1 MVAVR
6 VAEGP
11 AIQVGDEKPDERRK
25 SLLYRSQ
32 ISIACLAVPR
42 FYRWELG
49 HCDQDLTNSLDDLL
63 LFCRGEPGQA
73 ERLVLHFDLA
83 RPAQVE
89 FIVHLDRDRGQQCD
103 SHQQEKAR

>member
-32 ISIACLAVPR
+32 VSIACLAVPR
-42 FYRWELG
+42 FYRRQFG
-49 HCDQDLTNSLDDLL
+49 HCDQDLPNSLDDLL
-63 LFCRGEPGQA
+63 LFCRGEFGQA
-73 ERLVLHFDLA
+73 ERLVRYFDLA
-83 RPAQVE
+83 CAAQVE
-89 FIVHLDRDRGQQCD
+89 FIQHLDRDLWQ
-103 SHQQEKAR
+103 